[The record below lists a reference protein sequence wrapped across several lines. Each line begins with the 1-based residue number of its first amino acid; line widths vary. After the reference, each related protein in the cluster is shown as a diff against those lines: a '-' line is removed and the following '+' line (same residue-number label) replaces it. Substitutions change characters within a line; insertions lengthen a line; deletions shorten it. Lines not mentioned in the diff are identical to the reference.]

1 MPDRRNARLVRLDMG
16 PECSVRRRLPPPAR
30 RARLDTRDHWPTV
43 QATLGWRLPGWTQ
56 RASAAPERRNRRQF
70 SRALTGVS
78 TLGIRCTPAQIEGD
92 VGGGDIDLKLAAAD
106 HALNAAR
113 EGERRAA
120 PRATLAAL
128 GNDTMFALN
137 GGRRGAMS
145 VIDLSR
151 APPRLKSSNAS
162 SAAPAACLGK
172 GGRMMSGAAQPA
184 ASTTSLGDRARIR
197 S

>member
-1 MPDRRNARLVRLDMG
+1 LR
-16 PECSVRRRLPPPAR
+16 
-30 RARLDTRDHWPTV
+30 
-43 QATLGWRLPGWTQ
+43 
-56 RASAAPERRNRRQF
+56 
-70 SRALTGVS
+70 
-78 TLGIRCTPAQIEGD
+78 IRCTPAQIAGD

-151 APPRLKSSNAS
+151 APPRPRAPPRLKSSNAS